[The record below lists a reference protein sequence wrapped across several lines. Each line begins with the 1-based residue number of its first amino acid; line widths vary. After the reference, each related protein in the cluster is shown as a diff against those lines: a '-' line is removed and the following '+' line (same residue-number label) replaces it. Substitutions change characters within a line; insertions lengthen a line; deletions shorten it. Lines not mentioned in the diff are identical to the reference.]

1 MGITISCYL
10 LIDFNRFL
18 VLFQLS
24 AVVSDLQ
31 KTFVSWAEKT
41 QTRNFTLTSAVSF
54 ILNLPTDDWQFF
66 YPQTVY
72 KAYYPAV
79 KTIRLGWVSIT
90 QWPLHHIVRV
100 AALSWNTP
108 PVSISQSHLY
118 MYSYTFSPTRART
131 TAYILITDQVLSFF
145 SLIRLK
151 SDLSN
156 SKKHNFPQIKRNKRV
171 HNTKIP
177 NKQ

>member
-1 MGITISCYL
+1 MGITISYL

-41 QTRNFTLTSAVSF
+41 QKFYFNICCFFHTESSYRWLTV
-54 ILNLPTDDWQFF
+54 F

-100 AALSWNTP
+100 AALAWNTP
-108 PVSISQSHLY
+108 PVSTISQSHLY
-118 MYSYTFSPTRART
+118 MYSYTFSPTRAIT
-131 TAYILITDQVLSFF
+131 TAYILITDQFFLTNQTKEWSIKLQETQLSP
-145 SLIRLK
+145 
-151 SDLSN
+151 N
-156 SKKHNFPQIKRNKRV
+156 QKK
-171 HNTKIP
+171 
-177 NKQ
+177 